1 MMFNLFKWWDIKFSK
16 TNLLFYYFDMDLTI
30 EIQIMNSF
38 EIKQYLI
45 LFSPFFLIQVTID
58 SIIIK

>member
-16 TNLLFYYFDMDLTI
+16 TNLSYYFDMDLTI

-38 EIKQYLI
+38 EMKQYLI
-45 LFSPFFLIQVTID
+45 LFSPFF
-58 SIIIK
+58 KFK